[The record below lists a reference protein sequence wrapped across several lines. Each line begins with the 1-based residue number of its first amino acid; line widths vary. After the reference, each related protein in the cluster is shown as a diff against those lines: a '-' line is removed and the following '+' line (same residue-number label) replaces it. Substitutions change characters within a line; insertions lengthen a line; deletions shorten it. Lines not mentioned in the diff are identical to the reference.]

1 MIDIDQIRNRLETW
15 KAMSERAKEMYNR
28 IGSNDQE
35 GEHACFH
42 CETERELRQ
51 CNTCNG
57 QAYII
62 DCAHYEQPAYISWC
76 HEEDA
81 MICDD
86 CHFDKEEEEE
96 VTND

>member
-1 MIDIDQIRNRLETW
+1 MIDTAQIMHRLETW
-15 KAMSERAKEMYNR
+15 KAMSERAKEMHNR
-28 IGSNDQE
+28 IRSNDKE

-51 CNTCNG
+51 CETCNG

-62 DCAHYEQPAYISWC
+62 DCGHYEQPAYISWC

-96 VTND
+96 VKS